1 MNYIADKIKG
11 KIDFQIAKYFYFCST
26 FGEMAEWSNALVLK
40 TSVQQCTGGSN
51 PSLSAKGKAQ
61 QCVGLLFLVVIATGF
76 EPVTVCLE
84 GRCSI
89 QLSYATIFYAN
100 LTKET
105 CIFLILN

>member
-51 PSLSAKGKAQ
+51 PSLSAKKS
-61 QCVGLLFLVVIATGF
+61 
-76 EPVTVCLE
+76 P
-84 GRCSI
+84 SI
-89 QLSYATIFYAN
+89 YAGIFYLGVYSQN
-100 LTKET
+100 Q
-105 CIFLILN
+105 

>member
-51 PSLSAKGKAQ
+51 PSLSAKKVLAFML
-61 QCVGLLFLVVIATGF
+61 GLFIYNSKFTL
-76 EPVTVCLE
+76 
-84 GRCSI
+84 
-89 QLSYATIFYAN
+89 
-100 LTKET
+100 
-105 CIFLILN
+105 